1 DQICAQSQSPQP
13 PNNENRSVPAIVPE
27 QSTKSFVGPGPSPSG
42 ADVRVLPIDLPTA
55 LRLADA
61 NNPTVALAR
70 ERINEAYAFLRQAQ
84 VLFLPNLQTGPAYVR
99 HDGLLQ
105 NSSGLVFPVS
115 KWNFFEGGGA
125 VLSVETSEALF
136 APLVARRLVEAQT
149 ASAQG

>member
-1 DQICAQSQSPQP
+1 VRTTLPSSCFPYMTLF
-13 PNNENRSVPAIVPE
+13 RS
-27 QSTKSFVGPGPSPSG
+27 
-42 ADVRVLPIDLPTA
+42 
-55 LRLADA
+55 
-61 NNPTVALAR
+61 
-70 ERINEAYAFLRQAQ
+70 
-84 VLFLPNLQTGPAYVR
+84 FLPNLQTGPAYVR

-149 ASAQG
+149 AFRSEERRVGRAGERCRVA